1 MCKYFNEVNININLC
16 WKCQLFGNLLVSEI
30 DLIFLI
36 KFLVE
41 IFFIDVFFELP
52 VLTNSPKSYPHYKS
66 Q

>member
-41 IFFIDVFFELP
+41 IFFIDVSFELA

>member
-1 MCKYFNEVNININLC
+1 MCKYFNKVNININLC

-41 IFFIDVFFELP
+41 IFFIDVFFELA